1 MAFFSKSMGAEKVDG
16 IYYNL
21 NKNDYTATVV
31 AGSNKYQGDIIIP
44 PTFEFG
50 GNTYTVT
57 SIGIRA
63 FYDCKSLTTIDIP
76 VGVTSIGEEAFR
88 DCTSLE
94 SINLPDG
101 LTSIGE
107 EAFAYC
113 SSLESIDIPN
123 GVTSFDGSRTF
134 YKCTNLTSVHLPDGM
149 KIISNSAFEEC
160 SSLTSINFPEGLTTI
175 ESSAFYKCGLL
186 TSINFPEGLTTI
198 GSSAFYNCGLT
209 TVTLPNSVN
218 SIGST
223 AFANCVNLTSIN
235 IPKDVTRI
243 ESQTF
248 MYCYNLDSVTL
259 PDGLAEIQYAA
270 FKGCISLSS
279 IIIPNSVFSIGHEAF
294 SGCSSL
300 SYLTIGSGVTKIDY
314 YAFQNCKNLTCVICY
329 ATKIPNNNGSI
340 FDGVTTSKIPLIV
353 PDESINL
360 YLTTSPWKSFNPIL
374 RLSSALVVTANSY
387 TREYGEPNPTFEFTE
402 GITMDGTPSI
412 TCLADENS
420 PAGTYPIIVSQGTLP
435 YSGITFING
444 TLTITKAPLTIT
456 ADSYTV
462 NMGDAM
468 PTFGAIYEG
477 FKNNDDETILTTAP
491 SFSCAT
497 TNTYTEGEYDI
508 IVSGAESDR
517 YDISYAKGL
526 LTVIYTEIPS
536 EVSITISSA
545 GSSTYCSP
553 YGLDFSGITDFKAHI
568 ATGYNKSTGNVI
580 VQPVNDAPAF
590 TGLYIKGKPGTY
602 TVPTVKSDSYY
613 VNMLVGTVVPTTI
626 SPIDGNY
633 TNFILYNGYNGVG
646 FYPFNNDYT
655 VGANKAYLQIPTTMV
670 GSSGSANFLGIEF
683 EEGLTGVDDFTSN
696 DSEKFQNWYSLD
708 GRKLQ
713 GKPTQKGVY
722 VVNGHK
728 IVIK

>member
-1 MAFFSKSMGAEKVDG
+1 MAFFSKSMGAEIVDG

-57 SIGIRA
+57 SIG
-63 FYDCKSLTTIDIP
+63 
-76 VGVTSIGEEAFR
+76 EEAFYH
-88 DCTSLE
+88 CTSLE

-160 SSLTSINFPEGLTTI
+160 SRLTSINIPEGLTTI
-175 ESSAFYKCGLL
+175 ERSAFSSC
-186 TSINFPEGLTTI
+186 SSLTTI
-198 GSSAFYNCGLT
+198 A
-209 TVTLPNSVN
+209 LPNSVQA
-218 SIGST
+218 IGNN
-223 AFANCVNLTSIN
+223 AFARCENLKSII

-243 ESQTF
+243 ESGTF
-248 MYCYNLDSVTL
+248 IYCYNLESVTL
-259 PDGLAEIQYAA
+259 PEGLAEIKEQA
-270 FKGCISLSS
+270 FEGCTSLSS
-279 IIIPNSVFSIGHEAF
+279 IIIPNSVFSIEKYAF
-294 SGCSSL
+294 KRCTSL
-300 SYLTIGSGVTKIDY
+300 SYLTIGSGLTTIGI
-314 YAFQNCKNLTCVICY
+314 YAFQNCTNLKRVICY
-329 ATKIPNNNGSI
+329 ATNPPVETNTST
-340 FDGVTTSKIPLIV
+340 FDGVDRSKIPLIV

>member
-1 MAFFSKSMGAEKVDG
+1 MTSIDNSAFNGDTNLQSVYVPDG
-16 IYYNL
+16 
-21 NKNDYTATVV
+21 
-31 AGSNKYQGDIIIP
+31 
-44 PTFEFG
+44 
-50 GNTYTVT
+50 VT
-57 SIGIRA
+57 SIGYFA
-63 FYDCKSLTTIDIP
+63 FRNCTGLTSVHLPNGLTTIEHETFLGCSSLTTIDIP
-76 VGVTSIGEEAFR
+76 DGVTNIEYEAFRNCTSLVSINLSDGLTTIGEEAFY
-88 DCTSLE
+88 
-94 SINLPDG
+94 G
-101 LTSIGE
+101 
-107 EAFAYC
+107 C
-113 SSLESIDIPN
+113 SSLESIDIPE
-123 GVTSFDGSRTF
+123 GVTSIEYSRTF
-134 YKCTNLTSVHLPDGM
+134 YKCTSLTSVHLPDGM
-149 KIISNSAFEEC
+149 VKIGDSAFEGC
-160 SSLTSINFPEGLTTI
+160 SSLTSINIPEGLTTI
-175 ESSAFYKCGLL
+175 EMGAFSGCSS
-186 TSINFPEGLTTI
+186 LTTITLPNSVKAI
-198 GSSAFYNCGLT
+198 GSSAFSRCE
-209 TVTLPNSVN
+209 
-218 SIGST
+218 
-223 AFANCVNLTSIN
+223 NLKSIN

-243 ESQTF
+243 ESGTF
-248 MYCYNLDSVTL
+248 IYCYNLESVTL
-259 PDGLAEIQYAA
+259 PEGLAEIQSQA
-270 FKGCISLSS
+270 FEGCTSLSS
-279 IIIPNSVFSIGHEAF
+279 IIIPNSVFSIEHDAF
-294 SGCSSL
+294 KRCTSL
-300 SYLTIGSGVTKIDY
+300 SSLTIGSGVTTIDY
-314 YAFQNCKNLTCVICY
+314 YAFQNCTNLKNVICY
-329 ATKIPNNNGSI
+329 ATKPPVKTSTSA
-340 FDGVTTSKIPLIV
+340 FDGVQTSKIPLIV

-360 YLTTSPWKSFNPIL
+360 YLTANTWKSFNPIL
-374 RLSSALVVTANSY
+374 RLSSTLVVTANSY
-387 TREYGEPNPTFEFTE
+387 TREYGEPNPTFEYSE

-412 TCLADENS
+412 TCPADENS
-420 PAGTYPIIVSQGTLP
+420 PAGTYPIIISQGTLP
-435 YSGITFING
+435 YSGITFVNG

-468 PTFGAIYEG
+468 PSFEAIYEG

-508 IVSGAESDR
+508 TVSGAESDR
-517 YDISYAKGL
+517 YDISYVKGL

-536 EVSITISSA
+536 EVTITISSV

-580 VQPVNDAPAF
+580 VQPVKDAPAF

-626 SPIDGNY
+626 SPIDGKY

-655 VGANKAYLQIPTTMV
+655 VGANKAYLQIPTNMLSS
-670 GSSGSANFLGIEF
+670 SSGANFLGIEF
-683 EEGLTGVDDFTSN
+683 EEGVTGIDDFTSN
-696 DSEKFQNWYSLD
+696 DSEQFQNWYSLD